1 MIYICLIFTKS
12 SKYMTIRRIFFL
24 GIATLFATSVLAE
37 SEGVDMTPPAP
48 VEPENEPPIPR
59 IPARA
64 PQVTITDGSLLT
76 VDRVA
81 ADASLIIE
89 ILRDG
94 ESIFS
99 TFTMDHSIAIPMLD
113 GPHTYTILLTVN
125 GTLWTGTYIP

>member
-1 MIYICLIFTKS
+1 MNNKL
-12 SKYMTIRRIFFL
+12 FFGL
-24 GIATLFATSVLAE
+24 AFMSLALTAAAE
-37 SEGVDMTPPAP
+37 STDVDMTPPAP
-48 VEPENEPPIPR
+48 LNPVDPEKKLPPPIKV
-59 IPARA
+59 PARA
-64 PQVTITDGSLLT
+64 PQVTITDGSVMT

-81 ADASLIIE
+81 SDASLAIE

-99 TFTMDHSIAIPMLD
+99 TFTMEHSLAIPMLD

>member
-1 MIYICLIFTKS
+1 MNN
-12 SKYMTIRRIFFL
+12 RIT
-24 GIATLFATSVLAE
+24 TLALASLFSLSAFAG
-37 SEGVDMTPPAP
+37 SEDVDMPPPTP
-48 VEPENEPPIPR
+48 VNPEEDPWR
-59 IPARA
+59 LKIPARA

-81 ADASLIIE
+81 ADASLAIE

-99 TFTMDHSIAIPMLD
+99 TFTMEHSLAIPLLD

-125 GTLWTGTYIP
+125 GTLWTGTYIPR